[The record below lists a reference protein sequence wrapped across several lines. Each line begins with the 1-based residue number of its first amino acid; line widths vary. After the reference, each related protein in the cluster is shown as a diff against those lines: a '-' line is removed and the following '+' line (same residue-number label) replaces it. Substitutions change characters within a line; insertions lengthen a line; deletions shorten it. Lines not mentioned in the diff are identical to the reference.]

1 MRISDWSSDVCS
13 SDLVTYSN
21 NFSVATP
28 TTSHDFMN
36 DGYETARL
44 IDEAFQVTTGNDY
57 TGYTEEDYEELRKRQ
72 TDHSLPDVVIQ
83 NRNGRDQYVWYGN
96 TDWWDYFFRNRMPS
110 MNDSIQFSGGSE
122 KIDFLVSGR
131 FNEKLGMM
139 QINQDKKDRKSTRL
153 KSSH

>member
-57 TGYTEEDYEELRKRQ
+57 IGYSEEDYEELLKRQ

-83 NRNGRDQYVWYGN
+83 NRNGRDPYVWARN
-96 TDWWDYFFRNRMPS
+96 TAWGDYFFRNRMS
-110 MNDSIQFSGGSE
+110 SLTHSIKFNGTQD
-122 KIDFLVSGR
+122 KLDFLIAVR
-131 FNEKLGMM
+131 F
-139 QINQDKKDRKSTRL
+139 
-153 KSSH
+153 